1 MPKDQRKRQQIKQR
15 DAARRKQKTHTPG
28 PLITGGQRAMVRA
41 AARWPLHECLIAR
54 DWEKEGGLVQIVV
67 ARRGPLDEVGAAV
80 ILVDPA
86 CLGVKNAYT
95 RLFLSSM
102 DYRDTLRA
110 QVSSVQ
116 SMQSADLNLA
126 AKIIRDSIAYAQN
139 LGYRPHPDY
148 QGAAPFLDGAEP
160 DRCRTPVPVGGR
172 DGKPFF
178 IAGPYD
184 DVPRIM
190 AQLERAVGPGNF
202 HYTAHFDPAALAD
215 LAVVDEIVWD
225 DDADDEEDAGEG
237 LTDEDAAQQQQPSL
251 LRRLGLPFGR

>member
-15 DAARRKQKTHTPG
+15 DAARRKQKTHGPG
-28 PLITGGQRAMVRA
+28 PLVTGGQRALLRA
-41 AARWPLHECLIAR
+41 AAHWPLYECLIAS

-67 ARRGPLDEVGAAV
+67 ARRGPLDDIGAAV
-80 ILVDPA
+80 ILVDPG

-95 RLFLSSM
+95 RLLLSPV
-102 DYRDTLRA
+102 DYRDTLRT

-116 SMQSADLNLA
+116 AMRSADLNLA
-126 AKIIRDSIAYAQN
+126 AKIIRDSIAYARK
-139 LGYRPHPDY
+139 LGFQPHPDY

-160 DRCRTPVPVGGR
+160 DRCHTPVPVGGR

-178 IAGPYD
+178 VSGPYD

-190 AQLERAVGPGNF
+190 AQLERAVGPENF
-202 HYTAHFDPAALAD
+202 HYTVHLDPGAPLAD

-225 DDADDEEDAGEG
+225 DDADDEEGA
-237 LTDEDAAQQQQPSL
+237 DEDSADEDWGQERPSL